1 MVRVEVWGCESYTSE
16 PTRATAYFCTH
27 PAGVFVPLIGIK
39 QRFETR
45 SLHGIGL
52 AIVRALHRNTA
63 SRTLGRYAD
72 EWRLGIGG
80 DLHGHGRAHGKNERS
95 RSAYRGLEVLGG
107 GSILGGLILGAM
119 AVCIIDRHF
128 MKGAGFA
135 PAGAILTFFSV
146 MHGHQIG
153 IADDPTVAFS
163 YLIVAVIF
171 AGCAKLVAVERSK
184 ETIPHGQVL
193 PQAAA

>member
-1 MVRVEVWGCESYTSE
+1 MLY
-16 PTRATAYFCTH
+16 
-27 PAGVFVPLIGIK
+27 
-39 QRFETR
+39 
-45 SLHGIGL
+45 
-52 AIVRALHRNTA
+52 TA

-135 PAGAILTFFSV
+135 LAGAILTFFGF

-153 IADDPTVAFS
+153 IAHDPTVAFS

-171 AGCAKLVAVERSK
+171 AGCAKLVVVDRSK
-184 ETIPHGQVL
+184 ETIASGPAL
-193 PQAAA
+193 PQLANSVARESLRPQPDDRRFTIQPVRLGVPQRASRDVRQLRHRGRDDRSST

>member
-16 PTRATAYFCTH
+16 PTRATAYFRTH

-52 AIVRALHRNTA
+52 AIVRALTPHLAHWAVTLMNGALA
-63 SRTLGRYAD
+63 SVGTFTVTEELT
-72 EWRLGIGG
+72 
-80 DLHGHGRAHGKNERS
+80 GKMKDQGVL
-95 RSAYRGLEVLGG
+95 YRGLEVLGG

-135 PAGAILTFFSV
+135 LAGAILTFFSF

-153 IADDPTVAFS
+153 IADDPIVAFS

>member
-1 MVRVEVWGCESYTSE
+1 VLY
-16 PTRATAYFCTH
+16 
-27 PAGVFVPLIGIK
+27 
-39 QRFETR
+39 
-45 SLHGIGL
+45 
-52 AIVRALHRNTA
+52 TA

-80 DLHGHGRAHGKNERS
+80 DLHGHGRAHGGKKDQGVLN
-95 RSAYRGLEVLGG
+95 RGLEVLGG

-135 PAGAILTFFSV
+135 LAGAILTFFSF

-153 IADDPTVAFS
+153 IADDPIVAFS

-171 AGCAKLVAVERSK
+171 AGCAKLVAVYRSK
-184 ETIPHGQVL
+184 ETIASGPAL
-193 PQAAA
+193 PQLAE